1 MGMIQEEISTIGS
14 VASLIYMALERYNV
28 GPDAL
33 FTKAG
38 IDVSQLGDPNTRFPM
53 LRLQKLWKLSVEATK
68 DETFGLVAADQMQP
82 AMLHGLGFAWLA
94 SDTLHDALKRLV
106 RYARLL
112 NSHANLE
119 LIENRDTLELTF
131 YRPDKN
137 INIAPVTIDVAL
149 AIFLRMCRLTAMED
163 IHPYAVYFAR
173 TDPANRVAYESYFNA
188 PIYFNAESSKLIFNR
203 ADMDNMLPMSNPELA
218 RINDETVI
226 KYLARFDKSS
236 IIMNVRAQII
246 EKLPAGAADQANIA
260 DALHLSLRSMQRKLK
275 EKDTNYRSLL
285 DDTRKDL
292 ALQYIKECH
301 HSISEITYMLG
312 FSEPSNFTRAF
323 KRWTGYAPVDY
334 RDNLESEISR

>member
-1 MGMIQEEISTIGS
+1 MGIPQEEISTIGS
-14 VASLIYMALERYNV
+14 VASLIYKALEHY
-28 GPDAL
+28 GIEPEAL
-33 FTKAG
+33 FSQVG
-38 IDVSQLGDPNTRFPM
+38 IDVKLLGDPNMRFPM
-53 LRLQKLWKLSVEATK
+53 HRLQKLWKLSVETTM
-68 DETFGLVAADQMQP
+68 DETFGLVAAEQMQP

-112 NSHANLE
+112 NSHAKID
-119 LIENRDTLELTF
+119 LIENNDTLELVF
-131 YRPDKN
+131 NRPIKD
-137 INIAPVTIDVAL
+137 IDIAPVTIDVAL
-149 AIFLRMCRLTAMED
+149 AIFLRMCRLTAMAD
-163 IHPYAVYFAR
+163 IQPLAIYFAR
-173 TDPANRVAYESYFNA
+173 TEPVNIEAYEQYFNA
-188 PIYFNAESSKLIFNR
+188 PIYFNAESSKIIFNR
-203 ADMDNMLPMSNPELA
+203 VDMDNTLPMSNPELA

-226 KYLARFDKSS
+226 QYLARFDKSS
-236 IIMNVRAQII
+236 IIMKVRAQII

-285 DDTRKDL
+285 EDTRKDL

-323 KRWTGYAPVDY
+323 KRWTGYAPVDF
-334 RDNLESEISR
+334 RESRGSEVSH